1 MQATLDSLKSTSKK
15 SAWRDLA
22 AHYKKLRGTHLRQLF
37 EEDPK
42 RGERYTLEATGL
54 LLDYSKNLV
63 TDETLELLFRLAAE
77 SNLQDHIEAMF
88 RGEKINFTEN
98 RAVLHTA
105 LRAPRDASV
114 MAGGENVVPKVHAV
128 LDKMAHFSAQVRN
141 GEWRGPHREADSERG
156 EHRHRRLRSRP
167 GDGVRGAEVL
177 QRPVDSVPVRF
188 QYRRGGHTGGAA
200 RPRSSGD
207 SVPGFV
213 ENLHNARDHD

>member
-15 SAWRDLA
+15 SAWVDLA

-114 MAGGENVVPKVHAV
+114 MVGGENVVPKVHAV

-141 GEWRGPHREADSERG
+141 GEWRG
-156 EHRHRRLRSRP
+156 
-167 GDGVRGAEVL
+167 
-177 QRPVDSVPVRF
+177 
-188 QYRRGGHTGGAA
+188 HTGKRIRNVVNIGIGGSDLGPVMAYEALKYYSDRSIQFRFVSNIDGADILEA
-200 RPRSSGD
+200 LRDLDPAET